1 MMLTSAFHATR
12 IRLYTIKRLISE
24 HCELLEEV
32 IRLGKYPY
40 ILNTGKL
47 KEFIE
52 NIPRIGVPPKINT
65 ATLPTL
71 GFKSPNDRPI
81 ISILKF
87 VDFIDSSGSPS
98 QNYRD
103 FRVQSKA
110 RTVMASAVK
119 KAYSE
124 VFELYPNAYEKDDKT
139 LKDFFAPTTEAGEQ
153 VVDLTVATFKA
164 LCSFADFKATPEE
177 KAEEEEEVAKLGKK
191 GEKVPSIP
199 SGVTINLNIQLTL
212 PVTDNEKVYENIFK
226 ALRDN
231 LLARESK
238 AD

>member
-1 MMLTSAFHATR
+1 
-12 IRLYTIKRLISE
+12 
-24 HCELLEEV
+24 V
-32 IRLGKYPY
+32 IQLGKYPY

-47 KEFIE
+47 KGFIE
-52 NIPRIGVPPKINT
+52 NIPKIGVPPKINT

-71 GFKSPNDRPI
+71 GFRSPNDRPI
-81 ISILKF
+81 ISILRFIDF
-87 VDFIDSSGSPS
+87 VDSSGSPS

-110 RTVMASAVK
+110 RIVMASAVK

-124 VFELYPNAYEKDDKT
+124 VFEIYPDAYEKDDKT

-164 LCSFADFKATPEE
+164 LCSFADFKAVSEGE
-177 KAEEEEEVAKLGKK
+177 AEGEEEVAKTGKK
-191 GEKVPSIP
+191 SEKVPP
-199 SGVTINLNIQLTL
+199 MPPGVTINLNIQLTL

-231 LLARESK
+231 LLSRESK
-238 AD
+238 TD